1 MIGSVKTAKKAVSA
15 IDTGLNPC
23 YNILLHT
30 EKGGRMKY
38 IIRQYQ
44 YREIEVEA
52 DSEDLAV
59 NQAALLPDE
68 DWDYSDFS
76 DDQVEVAE

>member
-1 MIGSVKTAKKAVSA
+1 
-15 IDTGLNPC
+15 
-23 YNILLHT
+23 
-30 EKGGRMKY
+30 MKY